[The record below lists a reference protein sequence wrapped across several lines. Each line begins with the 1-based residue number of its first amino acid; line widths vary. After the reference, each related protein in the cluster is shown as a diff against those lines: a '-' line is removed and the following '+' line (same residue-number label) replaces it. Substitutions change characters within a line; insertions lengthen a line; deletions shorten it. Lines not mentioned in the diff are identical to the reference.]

1 MQSLRGWKSKYIRM
15 RGEGLE
21 LTQTIQM
28 LHEATQRLSEAS
40 REVFRLAKK
49 KAEAERI
56 YRVSLGQ
63 EMFLLREEKIP
74 VTLIPDLARSR
85 VAELKFDRDLSA
97 DMYRAALSSMEALK
111 VEINALQSIAKYN
124 SEI

>member
-1 MQSLRGWKSKYIRM
+1 M
-15 RGEGLE
+15 E
-21 LTQTIQM
+21 LTQTVQM
-28 LHEATQRLSEAS
+28 LHEATHRLSEAS

-49 KAEAERI
+49 KAEAEHI

-74 VTLIPDLARSR
+74 VTLIPDMARSR
-85 VAELKFDRDLSA
+85 VAELKFERDLSA